1 MIRNFFVALVLVFST
16 VYSTAAFAEGAQDAI
31 FDAKGWVGGLFGLQV
46 PTYDDVDSRTAWGL
60 TAGAKMGSEIGLG
73 AYYISAP
80 GEASLGGAGA
90 KFNYSLIGIE
100 LTYQFEGEASGMY
113 LGGRLGLTNLET
125 QVAGITNDFNPY
137 HWGALVGYNHYL
149 ARTISIGGE
158 GTFFSV
164 PKDSDSSG
172 TAATS
177 KAFEI
182 IALMASLKFWF

>member
-1 MIRNFFVALVLVFST
+1 MIRKFILTVVLLFST
-16 VYSTAAFAEGAQDAI
+16 SAFAEGAQDAI
-31 FDAKGWVGGLFGLQV
+31 FDSKGWIGGLFGLQV

-60 TAGAKMGSEIGLG
+60 TAGAKLGSEIGMG

-80 GEASLGGAGA
+80 GDATLGGAGG

-113 LGGRLGLTNLET
+113 FGGRLGLTNLET
-125 QVAGITNDFNPY
+125 EVAGVTNDFNPY

-164 PKDSDSSG
+164 PKDTDGSG
-172 TAATS
+172 TVATS